1 MILFDR
7 RLLILEVTDEHSMH
21 LSINIAEWFPNTK
34 VKCSQLLKVMK
45 EYSNPTEL
53 GEVLSWLYFQLDQK
67 KATFG
72 YRENFNKPTFN
83 RMLLSNKMLIRE
95 FNELYGEG

>member
-7 RLLILEVTDEHSMH
+7 RLLILEVTDEHSMN
-21 LSINIAEWFPNTK
+21 LSINITEWFPNTK
-34 VKCSQLLKVMK
+34 VKCNQLLKVMK
-45 EYSNPTEL
+45 EYSNPAEL

-72 YRENFNKPTFN
+72 YRENFNKPAFN

-95 FNELYGEG
+95 FNGLYGEG